1 MAGTGK
7 GGGVSSS
14 GASNV
19 CIAAEQVNDS
29 IGGGHN
35 LNSVILS
42 YSKGEKTDWGCVWR
56 ME

>member
-7 GGGVSSS
+7 GEAVSSS

-19 CIAAEQVNDS
+19 CIAAQQVNDS
-29 IGGGHN
+29 IGEGHN

-42 YSKGEKTDWGCVWR
+42 YTQQGR
-56 ME
+56 IN